1 MKKLGK
7 LSINPEKVIKNEE
20 LVNLR
25 GGYDLECT
33 DGNYPYQC
41 KCTPPAIGLWR
52 GCYSSQTA
60 AENTLSQYCADGAG
74 TCDQLHGIYTGY
86 Y

>member
-25 GGYDLECT
+25 GGYH
-33 DGNYPYQC
+33 
-41 KCTPPAIGLWR
+41 
-52 GCYSSQTA
+52 
-60 AENTLSQYCADGAG
+60 G
-74 TCDQLHGIYTGY
+74 TCEGADAYCCVIRLYEGGPLFGPGTVCVAYGGDVGAAIDAAYPEHGTYVCSHGNC
-86 Y
+86 

>member
-25 GGYDLECT
+25 GGYGTGDMACYFYS
-33 DGNYPYQC
+33 DYNYTLIC
-41 KCTPPAIGLWR
+41 CRIT
-52 GCYSSQTA
+52 SSHDDCGPEP
-60 AENTLSQYCADGAG
+60 ENTVFTSYNTKAACSSSDYCD
-74 TCDQLHGIYTGY
+74 
-86 Y
+86 